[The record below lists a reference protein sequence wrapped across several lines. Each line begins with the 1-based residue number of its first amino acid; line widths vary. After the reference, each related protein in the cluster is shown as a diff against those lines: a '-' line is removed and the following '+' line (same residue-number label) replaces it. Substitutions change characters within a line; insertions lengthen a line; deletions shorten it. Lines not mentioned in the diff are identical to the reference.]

1 MRCMFAFA
9 WIILGL
15 FASSVSAEPQS
26 GFHVVSEETSEQRRS
41 FAVRLE
47 HRIDEATLMKIATTL
62 KARAQREVA
71 KTQVSF
77 FLPGMPINQG
87 SWANVLFSPD
97 AKLVVSGLRLEDE
110 ELLQAEFKA
119 DTRSM
124 LGSWLTS
131 PPAPAGR
138 LTIYSD
144 HGRIFAEWRL
154 RSGMKSVEELRDSHA
169 GKARRFEMSGGGYYV
184 LTKSG
189 DIEIW
194 DQTTL
199 IAVGERMR
207 HDAPAASAALA
218 ARAAPAGR
226 SALGGA
232 SVAAPVAAIKQAEPV
247 VQAPVVAAGDR
258 ALPAPPVASSI
269 VAVPVEPKPSVAEV
283 KDAPDQP
290 VLREKVVKKSAVKTP
305 VGSPLVKSKSRVVQ
319 TERAVGKPRAVAQ
332 SGPKSRGPQ
341 TTGDRISAQLT
352 GGF

>member
-1 MRCMFAFA
+1 MRR
-9 WIILGL
+9 ILVLAGAIVGL
-15 FASSVSAEPQS
+15 LMTSAVAEPQPA
-26 GFHVVSEETSEQRRS
+26 FNVVSEEMSEQRHA
-41 FAVRLE
+41 FAVRLGA
-47 HRIDEATLMKIATTL
+47 RVDEAALMKIAATL
-62 KARAQREVA
+62 KSRAKREYA

-77 FLPGMPINQG
+77 FLPGMAMTQG
-87 SWANVLFSPD
+87 SWANVLFSP
-97 AKLVVSGLRLEDE
+97 APKLTVSGLRLEDE

-144 HGRIFAEWRL
+144 HGRILAEWRL
-154 RSGMKSVEELRDSHA
+154 RSGMKSVDELRESTP
-169 GKARRFEMSGGGYYV
+169 GKAKRFDMSGGGHYV
-184 LTKSG
+184 LTKAG

-207 HDAPAASAALA
+207 NDAPTAPTVIA
-218 ARAAPAGR
+218 ARPAPAGR

-232 SVAAPVAAIKQAEPV
+232 SMAVPGAAIKQP
-247 VQAPVVAAGDR
+247 APVV
-258 ALPAPPVASSI
+258 PAPVIAADAL
-269 VAVPVEPKPSVAEV
+269 VGNVEPKPSVAQA
-283 KDAPDQP
+283 KAAPEQP
-290 VLREKVVKKSAVKTP
+290 VVAEKPFKQTARKIPEAA
-305 VGSPLVKSKSRVVQ
+305 PLVRSKSRVVQ

-332 SGPKSRGPQ
+332 TGSKAKGPQ

>member
-1 MRCMFAFA
+1 MRRIVVLAGAIVGLMMTSA
-9 WIILGL
+9 W
-15 FASSVSAEPQS
+15 AEPQRA
-26 GFHVVSEETSEQRRS
+26 FTVVSEETSEQRHA

-47 HRIDEATLMKIATTL
+47 ARVDEVALMKIATTL
-62 KARAQREVA
+62 KSRAKREYA

-77 FLPGMPINQG
+77 FLPGMAITQG

-97 AKLVVSGLRLEDE
+97 PKLTVSGLRLEDE
-110 ELLQAEFKA
+110 ELLHAEFKA
-119 DTRSM
+119 DTRAM

-154 RSGMKSVEELRDSHA
+154 RSGMKSVDELRDSPV
-169 GKARRFEMSGGGYYV
+169 GKAKRFDMSGGGHYV

-207 HDAPAASAALA
+207 HDAPTAPAVIA
-218 ARAAPAGR
+218 ARPAPAGR
-226 SALGGA
+226 NALGGA
-232 SVAAPVAAIKQAEPV
+232 SVAAPVAAIKQPEV
-247 VQAPVVAAGDR
+247 VVSAPVVAAGTR
-258 ALPAPPVASSI
+258 ALPG
-269 VAVPVEPKPSVAEV
+269 AVVVPDAVVGNVEPKPAVALA
-283 KDAPDQP
+283 KAAPDQP
-290 VLREKVVKKSAVKTP
+290 VVSEKPITKVARKSPEAAPP
-305 VGSPLVKSKSRVVQ
+305 VRSKSRVVQ
-319 TERAVGKPRAVAQ
+319 TERAVSKPRSVAQ
-332 SGPKSRGPQ
+332 TGPKAKGPQ